1 MKRKLM
7 YIGKTL
13 LEVILL
19 LVVFNYFGIDGVF
32 ILAVLFSIVLNTYK
46 YFLSGKTVYF
56 LSEKELVN
64 KQFETFD
71 ETKLM
76 KVK

>member
-32 ILAVLFSIVLNTYK
+32 LMAVLFSIVLNTYK

-56 LSEKELVN
+56 LSDDEISN
-64 KQFETFD
+64 KRFNNFD

>member
-19 LVVFNYFGIDGVF
+19 LVVFNYFEIDGVF
-32 ILAVLFSIVLNTYK
+32 LMAVLFSIVLNTYK

-56 LSEKELVN
+56 PSEKELVN
-64 KQFETFD
+64 KQFEAFD

>member
-56 LSEKELVN
+56 LSDDEISN
-64 KQFETFD
+64 KRFNNFD

>member
-32 ILAVLFSIVLNTYK
+32 ILAILFSIVLNTYK

-56 LSEKELVN
+56 LSDDEITN
-64 KQFETFD
+64 KRFNNFD